1 MPLATLSHTAAATA
15 SQAVAARKHPAA
27 ASQAVRA
34 AVQLPRRARSAACAA
49 AAAPLAAPC
58 AAADRA
64 ALPSRR
70 AFLNGALKVS
80 VASASLLS
88 SIEDIAE
95 AAPMHRSLSAAA
107 LAADAV
113 HSPRAAAAGSLER
126 SAAREFDHASM
137 LPLPLKPFGG
147 GLSGGS
153 APASLAAAPSPVH
166 QPQSA
171 ATAQDD
177 VPSRRRRAVVVNL
190 ALSAC
195 PLSGMASDGLFSQLV
210 DAAAD
215 HGMDRLAA
223 ALPCVALPLAGL
235 LWSQQL
241 MGCMQ
246 PVQRPQ
252 AQEPALVLA

>member
-15 SQAVAARKHPAA
+15 SQAIAARKHPAA

-34 AVQLPRRARSAACAA
+34 AVQLPRRARSSTCAA
-49 AAAPLAAPC
+49 AAAPSAATH

-70 AFLNGALKVS
+70 AFLSGALKVS

-88 SIEDIAE
+88 SIDDIAE

-137 LPLPLKPFGG
+137 LPLPLKPFSGA
-147 GLSGGS
+147 LSGGS
-153 APASLAAAPSPVH
+153 APASLAAAPTPAH
-166 QPQSA
+166 QVCARCPADPAPALAPTRLHPAACAAQS
-171 ATAQDD
+171 TAPDQ
-177 VPSRRRRAVVVNL
+177 RR
-190 ALSAC
+190 C
-195 PLSGMASDGLFSQLV
+195 PLPFP
-210 DAAAD
+210 AAAAVC
-215 HGMDRLAA
+215 HHSPG
-223 ALPCVALPLAGL
+223 
-235 LWSQQL
+235 
-241 MGCMQ
+241 
-246 PVQRPQ
+246 
-252 AQEPALVLA
+252 